1 LITVYFYYPAVPIL
15 DLLVAIEPIHIITLQ
30 TEFISFTVSPALPE
44 GLRINK
50 FTGTITG
57 TPTEISF
64 LTGYTITGVLIDG
77 QFSTY
82 VLYLQVCNL
91 QVAGCPPKVL
101 KTANTFFGGNVNIV
115 TVGNTNAFK
124 YATLVR
130 TRNPRQGQN
139 IIVSNPLAS
148 QLPVPPRNSF

>member
-1 LITVYFYYPAVPIL
+1 
-15 DLLVAIEPIHIITLQ
+15 
-30 TEFISFTVSPALPE
+30 
-44 GLRINK
+44 
-50 FTGTITG
+50 
-57 TPTEISF
+57 
-64 LTGYTITGVLIDG
+64 
-77 QFSTY
+77 
-82 VLYLQVCNL
+82 
-91 QVAGCPPKVL
+91 
-101 KTANTFFGGNVNIV
+101 VNIV